1 MRSLLL
7 LALALPLWSQEP
19 KILIIGDSIS
29 IGYTP
34 FVTAAL
40 QGKATVVHNEGNA
53 AHTRNGVAKI
63 DEWLGDTKWNIIH
76 FNFGLHDLK
85 IMEDGKH
92 QVPLEEYAEN
102 LHAIIQRL
110 KQTKAK
116 LIWAATTPVPPGKIS
131 PLRQPADVPKFNA
144 VAARMMQL
152 EKIPINDLFSAD
164 QSGQLP
170 ANVHYTPAGYQ
181 ALAQQVLKQVLKVLP
196 Q

>member
-7 LALALPLWSQEP
+7 LALALPVWAQEL
-19 KILIIGDSIS
+19 KILVIGDSIS

-40 QGKATVVHNEGNA
+40 KGKATFVHNEGNA
-53 AHTRNGVAKI
+53 AHSRNGLAKI
-63 DEWLGDTKWNIIH
+63 DEWLGDTKWDVIH

-85 IMEDGKH
+85 KMEDGNH

-102 LHAIIQRL
+102 LHSIVQRL
-110 KQTKAK
+110 KQTKAR
-116 LIWAATTPVPPGKIS
+116 LIWASTTPVPAGKIS
-131 PLRQPADVPKFNA
+131 PLREPADVPKYNA

-152 EKIPINDLFSAD
+152 EKITINDLFSAD

-181 ALAQQVLKQVLKVLP
+181 ALAQQVIKVLA

>member
-1 MRSLLL
+1 MRSLLVL
-7 LALALPLWSQEP
+7 IALSLPAWAQEQ
-19 KILIIGDSIS
+19 KILVIGDSIS

-40 QGKATVVHNEGNA
+40 KGKATVVHNAGNA

-63 DEWLGDTKWNIIH
+63 DEWLGDTKWDVIH

-92 QVPLEEYAEN
+92 QVELEEYAEN
-102 LHAIIQRL
+102 LHSIVQRL

-116 LIWAATTPVPPGKIS
+116 LIWASTTPVPAGKITPQRS
-131 PLRQPADVPKFNA
+131 PADVPKFNA

-152 EKIPINDLFSAD
+152 EKIAIDDLFSAD
-164 QSGQLP
+164 HSGQLP
-170 ANVHYTPAGYQ
+170 ADVHYTPAGYQ
-181 ALAQQVLKQVLKVLP
+181 ALAQQVVKALGQ
-196 Q
+196 

>member
-7 LALALPLWSQEP
+7 FIALCLPAWAQEK
-19 KILIIGDSIS
+19 KILVIGDSIS

-40 QGKATVVHNEGNA
+40 KGKAAVVHNAGNA

-63 DEWLGDTKWNIIH
+63 DEWLGDTKWDVIH

-92 QVPLEEYAEN
+92 QVALEEYGEN
-102 LHAIIQRL
+102 LHAIVQRL

-116 LIWAATTPVPPGKIS
+116 LIWASTTPVPSGKITPQRS
-131 PLRQPADVPKFNA
+131 PADVPKFNA

-164 QSGQLP
+164 HSGQLP
-170 ANVHYTPAGYQ
+170 ADVHYTPAGYQ
-181 ALAQQVLKQVLKVLP
+181 ALAQQVVKALGQ
-196 Q
+196 